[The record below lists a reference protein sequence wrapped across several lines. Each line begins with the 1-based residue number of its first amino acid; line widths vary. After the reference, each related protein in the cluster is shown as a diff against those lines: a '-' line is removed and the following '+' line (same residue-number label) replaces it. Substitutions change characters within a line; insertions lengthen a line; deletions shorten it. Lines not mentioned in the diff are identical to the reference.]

1 MSSSQAIKVFS
12 NSFGFAPSSR
22 FPLPGSVPH
31 LCWKAVNPR
40 QLQHEEGEQIRGIGV
55 SVPSIFFPAA
65 LNSSRS
71 HHRPREKGR
80 GKFVRAMT
88 KPGQKEVN
96 GEKALIALRNHSE
109 AERRRRER
117 INGHLATLRS
127 LIPGT
132 NKMDKAAL
140 LAEVINK
147 VKELRG
153 NVTEATRGT
162 LVPTDIDEV
171 RVEQEADQHDGA
183 SFSIRASLCCDYRH
197 EILSDLRLTL
207 ESLPLKTVKA
217 EIATLGSRMV
227 NVFVMTGC
235 NTENV
240 KNSSED
246 CQPLIDSVRQA
257 LKSVLDKFYASEEF
271 TSRNMISS
279 KRRKVPFFSP
289 INSSSLEDFW

>member
-1 MSSSQAIKVFS
+1 MDFFNSINGNSDNYFGFQGVITNGSSS
-12 NSFGFAPSSR
+12 SSS
-22 FPLPGSVPH
+22 LV
-31 LCWKAVNPR
+31 LD
-40 QLQHEEGEQIRGIGV
+40 EERGE
-55 SVPSIFFPAA
+55 
-65 LNSSRS
+65 L
-71 HHRPREKGR
+71 
-80 GKFVRAMT
+80 VRAMV

-96 GEKALIALRNHSE
+96 AEKASIALRNHSE

-117 INGHLATLRS
+117 INGHLSTLRS

-132 NKMDKAAL
+132 DKMDKALL

-153 NVTEATRGT
+153 KVAEATKGT

-171 RVEQEADQHDGA
+171 RVEQQADEHDGA
-183 SFSIRASLCCDYRH
+183 FFSIRASLCCDYRH

-207 ESLPLKTVKA
+207 ESLPLKTVRA

-227 NVFVMTGC
+227 NVFVVTGC

-240 KNSSED
+240 NSPED

-257 LKSVLDKFYASEEF
+257 LKSVLDKFYASEES
-271 TSRNMISS
+271 TSRNMVSR
-279 KRRKVPFFSP
+279 KKRKVSFFSP
-289 INSSSLEDFW
+289 SNLSSLEDFW

>member
-1 MSSSQAIKVFS
+1 MDFFNTINGYTENLFGFQGVITNGSSS
-12 NSFGFAPSSR
+12 SSSLILDKER
-22 FPLPGSVPH
+22 
-31 LCWKAVNPR
+31 
-40 QLQHEEGEQIRGIGV
+40 GE
-55 SVPSIFFPAA
+55 
-65 LNSSRS
+65 L
-71 HHRPREKGR
+71 
-80 GKFVRAMT
+80 VRAMV

-96 GEKALIALRNHSE
+96 EEKALIALRNHSE

-153 NVTEATRGT
+153 NVTEATRGI

-183 SFSIRASLCCDYRH
+183 SISIRASLCCDYRH
-197 EILSDLRLTL
+197 EILSDLRLAL

-227 NVFVMTGC
+227 NVFVVTGC

-240 KNSSED
+240 ENCSED

-271 TSRNMISS
+271 TSRNTVLS
-279 KRRKVPFFSP
+279 KRRKVSFFSP
-289 INSSSLEDFW
+289 TNSSSLGDFW